1 MRILDLRER
10 RHMIE
15 DSDGLGDLRNMDIKD
30 IREVLSD
37 SDEVALRR
45 TL

>member
-1 MRILDLRER
+1 MRILDLRKR
-10 RHMIE
+10 RHIIE
-15 DSDGLGDLRNMDIKD
+15 DSDGLGDLRIMVIKD

-37 SDEVALRR
+37 SDEVAVRN